1 MEHPIHLWDLTAKGL
16 QPDYTVADGGKG
28 LRAGQ
33 ALAWPELPCHGDVF
47 HALQELGQLSQTLD
61 ICRYQRL

>member
-1 MEHPIHLWDLTAKGL
+1 LTAKGL

-61 ICRYQRL
+61 NRA